1 MRRART
7 RESNHQG
14 TRNYPRHRR
23 TRGITRGFTA
33 VKIRNLR
40 GVGINVVD
48 IERFVDAMLVRTL
61 VQIVCPVR
69 VQMFLGSGKPRLR

>member
-1 MRRART
+1 MSTACVPSR
-7 RESNHQG
+7 G
-14 TRNYPRHRR
+14 TPDRVGVY
-23 TRGITRGFTA
+23 GLA

-40 GVGINVVD
+40 GVGINMVD

-69 VQMFLGSGKPRLR
+69 VQILLGSGKPRLR